1 MTFRTFSAAL
11 ALLVASIVDPATSQ
25 SQVAEAIDPVAVSP
39 DRYKVL
45 LENDHVRVVE
55 YALGAGER
63 DDWHTHPP
71 KVSWVLGGGKLRIT
85 MADSA
90 SFEAEEKEGSAT
102 WMRDLPRHYARNV
115 GTSPV
120 RIILVEPKP
129 GSFPQ
134 AAREMDP
141 AVVNPASI
149 AVKLENES
157 VRVMEAIL
165 PPGFREIV
173 HTHPGYVMYILD
185 GGSVRLH
192 MSDGRTRDSEF
203 RTGAVFYSDPLTHWA
218 ENTGTT
224 TIRVMIV
231 ELRRN

>member
-63 DDWHTHPP
+63 DEWHTHPP

-129 GSFPQ
+129 G
-134 AAREMDP
+134 
-141 AVVNPASI
+141 
-149 AVKLENES
+149 
-157 VRVMEAIL
+157 
-165 PPGFREIV
+165 
-173 HTHPGYVMYILD
+173 
-185 GGSVRLH
+185 
-192 MSDGRTRDSEF
+192 
-203 RTGAVFYSDPLTHWA
+203 
-218 ENTGTT
+218 
-224 TIRVMIV
+224 
-231 ELRRN
+231 